1 MLGQKNVGGA
11 RYGRKTM
18 SEVPNPA
25 KNDVRRADI
34 GVSRTKTNFGQET
47 GDKRCQKD

>member
-1 MLGQKNVGGA
+1 MSERLDTDE
-11 RYGRKTM
+11 KTM

-34 GVSRTKTNFGQET
+34 GVSRTKSNFGQET
-47 GDKRCQKD
+47 GDK

>member
-1 MLGQKNVGGA
+1 MSQELKVMNVGAKKMSGGT

-25 KNDVRRADI
+25 KTMSEELPLV
-34 GVSRTKTNFGQET
+34 
-47 GDKRCQKD
+47 